1 MSSSPRNEM
10 FLGEGHLVGFNPT
23 KASMIKKLHIVC
35 KFMLRSPYFLY
46 IIAIIYAVLSPVHP

>member
-1 MSSSPRNEM
+1 
-10 FLGEGHLVGFNPT
+10 
-23 KASMIKKLHIVC
+23 MIKKPHIVC